1 MNTQNRRKRPR
12 MYELSVP
19 AGERA
24 EHVLKQ
30 KRCALSFAEELVS
43 NTNYDSNKEGG
54 ATLNQ

>member
-1 MNTQNRRKRPR
+1 